1 MLHSLD
7 MQQFLP
13 YLTSPFIT
21 VALLIVVTLLLIA
34 NIFLILRLRTIF
46 KGSDAKSLLPLLN
59 ECTENIKLLQKHDE
73 LLGDHASS
81 LEDRLTQAVRNVSTI
96 RFKAF
101 ETGTSN
107 QSFAIALL
115 NEQGDGVVLSSLHH
129 RDRVATYAK
138 PVSKYKS
145 DYDLSDEEKK
155 VLTDSQLAHKKKA

>member
-1 MLHSLD
+1 
-7 MQQFLP
+7 MQQFIP

-21 VALLIVVTLLLIA
+21 VALLVVVTLLLIA

-73 LLGDHASS
+73 MLGDHALS
-81 LEDRLTQAVRNVSTI
+81 LESRISQAVRNVSTL

-107 QSFAIALL
+107 QSFAIALV

-138 PVSKYKS
+138 PITKYKS
-145 DYDLSDEEKK
+145 DYDLSDEEKQ
-155 VLTDSQLAHKKKA
+155 VLADSEVSHAKK